1 MKKIIAV
8 LTTLTC
14 LMTTVAVG
22 CGDEEKDDV
31 VYFAIA
37 ASDVRERLEI
47 SDSEYYGYLDI
58 ESSETYAKYIYDSN
72 PRNSSSVSVQ
82 AEGYAFISEFIPALH
97 EECGI
102 PYTVWE
108 DMKGTRALDGKQEYI
123 YKNIV
128 ITWTYHPD
136 KGLEISY
143 MWAY

>member
-22 CGDEEKDDV
+22 CGDEEEKEV
-31 VYFAIA
+31 SLGGAAIE
-37 ASDVRERLEI
+37 VRERLEI
-47 SDSEYYGYLDI
+47 LDSEYYTYFDI
-58 ESSETYAKYIYDSN
+58 EIYETYTRYMYDSN
-72 PRNSSSVSVQ
+72 PSNSSSVFVQ

-102 PYTVWE
+102 PDTVWE
-108 DMKGTRALDGKQEYI
+108 DMKSTCTLDGIQEYT

-128 ITWTYHPD
+128 ITWRYHPD

-143 MWAY
+143 LWA